1 MWGGVV
7 ELRLAGRMLN
17 VDVFIVRPNIQVAW
31 RIDNFQIARACLQ
44 GTGELRQSRVRAVR
58 DEPYALGHFL
68 RTTGSYKLSFNREAA
83 AAFRH
88 FDAFSPPGAL
98 AVSLRV

>member
-44 GTGELRQSRVRAVR
+44 VTGELRQSQVRAVR

-68 RTTGSYKLSFNREAA
+68 RTNRSYKFAINREAA
-83 AAFRH
+83 AGVRH
-88 FDAFSPPGAL
+88 FDAFAAPGHL
-98 AVSLRV
+98 DVSLRV